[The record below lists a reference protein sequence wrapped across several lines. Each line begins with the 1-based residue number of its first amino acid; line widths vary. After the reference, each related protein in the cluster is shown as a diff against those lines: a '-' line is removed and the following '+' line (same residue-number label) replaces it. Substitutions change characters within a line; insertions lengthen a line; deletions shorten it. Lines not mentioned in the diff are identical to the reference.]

1 MTPPSLTLTIKD
13 PIRHNSVVALN
24 GPGVLAEV
32 LVGRWL
38 ADAVMPIDN
47 RITSTFDLTW

>member
-1 MTPPSLTLTIKD
+1 MKEPIGHKLVVTL
-13 PIRHNSVVALN
+13 NV
-24 GPGVLAEV
+24 PGVLAEV

>member
-1 MTPPSLTLTIKD
+1 MKE
-13 PIRHNSVVALN
+13 PIRHKSVVALN

-32 LVGRWL
+32 LVVRWL